1 MAYLFI
7 VHASASP
14 HTFYANQPNTSVTLQ
29 DSSLNLRTFLAIQS
43 SFQDMSP
50 VSELPPSTNT
60 MSLVIFL

>member
-1 MAYLFI
+1 MAYLFR
-7 VHASASP
+7 VHASARH
-14 HTFYANQPNTSVTLQ
+14 HTPYARQPYISVTLQ
-29 DSSLNLRTFLAIQS
+29 DSSLDLRIVLAIQS